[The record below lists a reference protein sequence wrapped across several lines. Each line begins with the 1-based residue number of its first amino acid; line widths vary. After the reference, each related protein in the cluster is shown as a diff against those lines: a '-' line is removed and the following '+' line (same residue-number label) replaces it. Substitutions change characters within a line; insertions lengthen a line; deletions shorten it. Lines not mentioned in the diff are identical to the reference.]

1 MIFDTE
7 DHETLLTKK
16 KRHGIQRKTLDRF
29 NSYLLNRT
37 QQGLVNGC
45 LSVVPSLKCG
55 VPKGTILGPLLFLIY
70 INDLP

>member
-16 KRHGIQRKTLDRF
+16 NRYGIQGKALD
-29 NSYLLNRT
+29 STYLLNRT
-37 QQGLVNGC
+37 QQCLVNGC
-45 LSVVPSLKCG
+45 LSDVSSLKCR